1 MLKLSKRADY
11 ALLALQYMATIQ
23 SGIDAHPRVVNTKEI
38 AEEHHIPVELLAKV
52 LQTLA
57 RHQLIESHHNG
68 PKGGYVLGRE
78 PKDITMA
85 QVLEAIEGPLGL
97 TDCSHERNDHSQ
109 CEQMNH
115 CNTSNA
121 PFQIQE
127 SIFQLLNSM
136 SIEALLVEETPL
148 IIVESLKPQGVPS

>member
-1 MLKLSKRADY
+1 MLKLSKKADY
-11 ALLALQYMATIQ
+11 ALLALQYMATVQ
-23 SGIDAHPRVVNTKEI
+23 SGLDAPPRVVNTKEI
-38 AEEHHIPVELLAKV
+38 AEEHRMPVELLAKV

-57 RHQLIESHHNG
+57 KHQLIESHHNG

-78 PKDITMA
+78 PKDITLA

-97 TDCSHERNDHSQ
+97 TDCSHEKNGHST
-109 CEQMNH
+109 CEQMDR
-115 CNTSNA
+115 CNIRN
-121 PFQIQE
+121 PLFKIQE

-136 SIEALLVEETPL
+136 SIEDLLVEEPPL

>member
-1 MLKLSKRADY
+1 MLKFSKRADY
-11 ALLALQYMATIQ
+11 ALLALQYMATVQ
-23 SGIDAHPRVVNTKEI
+23 NGVDANPRVVNTKEI

-68 PKGGYVLGRE
+68 PKGGYALGRE
-78 PKDITMA
+78 PKDITLA

-97 TDCSHERNDHSQ
+97 TDCSHEKNDQSQ

-115 CNTSNA
+115 CNLRT
-121 PFQIQE
+121 PLFKIQE

-136 SIEALLVEETPL
+136 SIEDLLVEDPPL
-148 IIVESLKPQGVPS
+148 IIVGSLKPQGVPL

>member
-1 MLKLSKRADY
+1 MLKFSKRADY
-11 ALLALQYMATIQ
+11 ALLSLQYMARVQ

-68 PKGGYVLGRE
+68 PKGGYALGRE
-78 PKDITMA
+78 PKEITLA

-97 TDCSHERNDHSQ
+97 TDCSHEKDDHSQ

-115 CNTSNA
+115 CNIRT
-121 PFQIQE
+121 PLFKIQE

-136 SIEALLVEETPL
+136 SIEDLLVEETPV

>member
-1 MLKLSKRADY
+1 MLKFSKRADY
-11 ALLALQYMATIQ
+11 ALLSLQYMATVQ
-23 SGIDAHPRVVNTKEI
+23 NGIDTHHRVVNTKEI

-68 PKGGYVLGRE
+68 PKGGYALRRD
-78 PKDITMA
+78 PKDITLA

-97 TDCSHERNDHSQ
+97 TDCCHEKDGESQ

-115 CNTSNA
+115 CNIRT
-121 PFQIQE
+121 PLFKIQE
-127 SIFQLLNSM
+127 SIYQLLNSM
-136 SIEALLVEETPL
+136 SIEDLLVEEPPM
-148 IIVESLKPQGVPS
+148 IFVESLKPQGVPS

>member
-1 MLKLSKRADY
+1 MLKFSKRADY
-11 ALLALQYMATIQ
+11 ALLSLQYMAMVQ
-23 SGIDAHPRVVNTKEI
+23 NGIDTHHRVVNTKEI

-68 PKGGYVLGRE
+68 PKGGYALRRD
-78 PKDITMA
+78 PKDITLA

-97 TDCSHERNDHSQ
+97 TDCCHEKDGESQ

-115 CNTSNA
+115 CNIRT
-121 PFQIQE
+121 PLFKIQE
-127 SIFQLLNSM
+127 SIYQLLNSM
-136 SIEALLVEETPL
+136 SIEDLLVEEPPM
-148 IIVESLKPQGVPS
+148 IFVESLKPQGVPS

>member
-1 MLKLSKRADY
+1 MLKLSKKADY
-11 ALLALQYMATIQ
+11 ALLALQYMATVQ

-57 RHQLIESHHNG
+57 KHQLIESHHNG

-78 PKDITMA
+78 PRDITMA
-85 QVLEAIEGPLGL
+85 QVLEVIEGPLGL
-97 TDCSHERNDHSQ
+97 TDCSHEKHDQSQ
-109 CEQMNH
+109 CEQMDR
-115 CNTSNA
+115 CNIRT
-121 PFQIQE
+121 PLFKIQE

-136 SIEALLVEETPL
+136 SIEDLLVEETPL